1 MIRKKSRNN
10 LITVQK
16 NELIR
21 NSIYKY
27 LDITDL
33 KILKLIFSKINSK
46 STLFDEFYIIT
57 YEELDMINIVSKNRY
72 EHVMDSLKKLAAF
85 FIEVSNEDEITTFGL
100 IQNKFIFKK
109 YSKQIVIS
117 IHSDLQ
123 EFLLDIK
130 SNFTQY
136 EIEQIHKLTT
146 KYELKLY
153 EFLKSYESLLEI
165 EVTIEKLRNV
175 LEMNNEYKLYSN
187 MKQRVLLKSIDKI
200 NDYTDIN
207 IEMKEIKTGKKITS
221 LLFQITPNMN
231 SKNKKDIKKLEEQLK
246 SFKGKRFKIRDIEF
260 IIFDI
265 EKIKHDT
272 YSLVLLDDKGVKLK
286 ERKTYTSS
294 ELMKFLK
301 SKTKK

>member
-109 YSKQIVIS
+109 YTKKIVIS
-117 IHSDLQ
+117 IHNDLQ

-294 ELMKFLK
+294 QLMKFLK